1 VNRVFICYSHKD
13 KRFLEQLQVHLKPL
27 QREGTIDVWDD
38 TRIMAGEDWRAEIR
52 LAVESAKVAVLLI
65 SADFLASD
73 FIATDELPPLLLRAE
88 WKGTTILPI
97 IVGPCRF
104 QETKAL
110 SRFQA
115 VNNPSKPLRG
125 LSPFERDKIFLELS
139 QRIEFLQQEPQE
151 QQDID
156 WEVGTISES
165 SNEQRGYELK
175 LQHFRFT
182 SSKYPQVSD
191 MSDYIKAKMIEIL
204 FHHRMALIHEDLLLV
219 SKSEHLPASLGVS
232 FNAHC
237 SSPVIIG
244 DVISIQYT
252 NWWFVRDAAHPNH
265 YFTTF
270 NFSLKPLTLI
280 PSLMY
285 VFTSE
290 SDAFRMLQAEIRKP
304 LYEFNHYD
312 DLSKITYTLDRNW
325 IDQGTSSW
333 SDFANF
339 NFTHQGIEVLFAPYQ
354 IQGYA
359 YGSHIAPIPY
369 SLIVPFMR
377 PEYIKLL
384 GLDGLVP

>member
-175 LQHFRFT
+175 L
-182 SSKYPQVSD
+182 
-191 MSDYIKAKMIEIL
+191 
-204 FHHRMALIHEDLLLV
+204 
-219 SKSEHLPASLGVS
+219 
-232 FNAHC
+232 
-237 SSPVIIG
+237 
-244 DVISIQYT
+244 
-252 NWWFVRDAAHPNH
+252 
-265 YFTTF
+265 
-270 NFSLKPLTLI
+270 
-280 PSLMY
+280 
-285 VFTSE
+285 
-290 SDAFRMLQAEIRKP
+290 
-304 LYEFNHYD
+304 
-312 DLSKITYTLDRNW
+312 
-325 IDQGTSSW
+325 
-333 SDFANF
+333 
-339 NFTHQGIEVLFAPYQ
+339 
-354 IQGYA
+354 
-359 YGSHIAPIPY
+359 
-369 SLIVPFMR
+369 
-377 PEYIKLL
+377 
-384 GLDGLVP
+384 